1 MAIDISMGN
10 RRGLV
15 RTSVA
20 KSIGGAPMINS
31 SATKTPANAAHA
43 MPTTVVAMPNA
54 DARIKV
60 RTSPYRGD
68 VDFTPLA
75 DMTGSRPLDPVSI
88 ADLLR
93 NAFVYPPHSI
103 YRDVKVAS
111 FGFDH
116 ETDLH
121 ASPTYRLA
129 YRATPTPRRPAEQSA
144 DGDALVETYHRLL
157 CEAVQRSTAC
167 MRAPWLLQSGG
178 KDSTSLAIAIAEAR
192 PDTTCLTYLGG
203 REEDEVASARAV
215 AQQLGLRHEALTCN
229 PGRAYDRYLAMVP
242 RMPLLSADFAL
253 LSYADLTTEI
263 IGRGGDG
270 VIDGLGSDVYFGTP
284 VDMRRQVL
292 TRLARG
298 MRLPSG
304 LFESSLVGRSFRA
317 CFVLSTLGM
326 DAFERYFPG
335 SRFSD
340 QEVDQLL
347 GQPVAARSRQRMDV
361 FRDELSST
369 VTAEGRRRV
378 SAAIAEAAAAFPKGQ
393 YTTTALGLHQAYPY
407 CDPQLS
413 EWVYNDV
420 PDTQLIDRDGH
431 SKPLVR
437 KHIMRNF
444 GALPYVKAKGSFRF
458 DLCGLAEDRFN
469 QVHGFAVEAAD
480 LLPGA
485 PRWLEAHRSRLG
497 NKFFASKFY
506 LLAITLPWLLS
517 RVDAS
522 CATAGVRA

>member
-1 MAIDISMGN
+1 
-10 RRGLV
+10 
-15 RTSVA
+15 
-20 KSIGGAPMINS
+20 
-31 SATKTPANAAHA
+31 
-43 MPTTVVAMPNA
+43 
-54 DARIKV
+54 
-60 RTSPYRGD
+60 
-68 VDFTPLA
+68 
-75 DMTGSRPLDPVSI
+75 
-88 ADLLR
+88 
-93 NAFVYPPHSI
+93 
-103 YRDVKVAS
+103 
-111 FGFDH
+111 
-116 ETDLH
+116 
-121 ASPTYRLA
+121 
-129 YRATPTPRRPAEQSA
+129 
-144 DGDALVETYHRLL
+144 
-157 CEAVQRSTAC
+157 

-178 KDSTSLAIAIAEAR
+178 KDSTSLAIAISEAR

-203 REEDEVASARAV
+203 TEEDEVASARAV
-215 AQQLGLRHEALTCN
+215 AHQLGLRHEALTCN

-284 VDMRRQVL
+284 VDMRRQWL

-298 MRLPSG
+298 VRLPSA

-340 QEVDQLL
+340 AEVDQLL
-347 GQPVAARSRQRMDV
+347 GQPVAARSRERLEV
-361 FRDELSST
+361 FQDELAST
-369 VTAEGRRRV
+369 ETAEGRRRI

-393 YTTTALGLHQAYPY
+393 YTTTALGLRQAYPY
-407 CDPQLS
+407 CDTRLGD
-413 EWVYNDV
+413 WVYNEV

-437 KHIMRNF
+437 KHITRHF

-458 DLCGLAEDRFN
+458 DLCGLAQVRFN

-485 PRWLEAHRSRLG
+485 TRWLETHRGRLG

-517 RVDAS
+517 RADVS
-522 CATAGVRA
+522 CAIAEVDT